1 VSQPTII
8 VTGADLAQQAL
19 DLLTGYAIVYAGKAP
34 TEEDLVAL
42 CRAHNPVAMI
52 VRYGKVGAT
61 VMDAA
66 PALKVIS
73 KHGSGTDTIDKV
85 AAKAR
90 GIEVVAAVGANAAA
104 VAEQALA
111 LLLACAKSVVALDA
125 RMHAGHWDKATHK
138 SLELGGR
145 TVGLVG
151 LGAIGLRFAKM
162 ADALG
167 MRGMGLDAF
176 TKSLDAYVQALGRE
190 TSWHGSEANSLR
202 CPLTNDYRGMLN
214 GVSAPRYWDQGE
226 GDYHDSRDFKWNNYI
241 SRYHSRHLDLMDLVA
256 MYQPRANA
264 PLDDL
269 AKLMGYPGK
278 LGMDGSAVW
287 QAWQDGRIAEIRDY
301 CETDV
306 VNTYLVYLRFERMRG
321 HLDAGAWAAEVQ
333 VVRDALARIDSPH
346 WKQFLEAW
354 PKV

>member
-1 VSQPTII
+1 MNPCII

-19 DLLTGYAIVYAGKAP
+19 DLLGGYEIIYAGKTP
-34 TEEDLVAL
+34 TEDDLVAL
-42 CRAHNPVAMI
+42 ARQHDPVAII
-52 VRYGKVGAT
+52 VRYGNVGAA

-66 PALKVIS
+66 PSLKVIS

-167 MRGMGLDAF
+167 MRVIGFDPFAKNLP
-176 TKSLDAYVQALGRE
+176 AYVQSVDLETIWRE
-190 TSWHGSEANSLR
+190 ADAISLH
-202 CPLTNDYRGMLN
+202 CPLTDENRGMLN
-214 GVSAPRYWDQGE
+214 ASTLAQCKRGV
-226 GDYHDSRDFKWNNYI
+226 I
-241 SRYHSRHLDLMDLVA
+241 
-256 MYQPRANA
+256 
-264 PLDDL
+264 
-269 AKLMGYPGK
+269 
-278 LGMDGSAVW
+278 
-287 QAWQDGRIAEIRDY
+287 
-301 CETDV
+301 V
-306 VNTYLVYLRFERMRG
+306 VNTARG
-321 HLDAGAWAAEVQ
+321 GLIDEAALLDAVRAGQVMAAGLDSFAVEPMAAGHPFQ
-333 VVRDALARIDSPH
+333 REPHLILSPH
-346 WKQFLEAW
+346 IGGVTSDAYVNMGVGAAQNLLAVLAKA
-354 PKV
+354 PATA

>member
-1 VSQPTII
+1 MSQPTII

-111 LLLACAKSVVALDA
+111 LLLACAKSVVDLNT

-138 SLELGGR
+138 SIELHGR
-145 TVGLVG
+145 TIGLVG
-151 LGAIGLRFAKM
+151 LGAIGQRFARM
-162 ADALG
+162 CDAMG
-167 MRGMGLDAF
+167 MKVIGFDPFAKNLPDHIQSVDLDTIWRESDAI
-176 TKSLDAYVQALGRE
+176 SL
-190 TSWHGSEANSLR
+190 H
-202 CPLTNDYRGMLN
+202 CPLTPENRGMVNAQTLAQCKK
-214 GVSAPRYWDQGE
+214 GV
-226 GDYHDSRDFKWNNYI
+226 I
-241 SRYHSRHLDLMDLVA
+241 
-256 MYQPRANA
+256 
-264 PLDDL
+264 
-269 AKLMGYPGK
+269 
-278 LGMDGSAVW
+278 
-287 QAWQDGRIAEIRDY
+287 
-301 CETDV
+301 V
-306 VNTYLVYLRFERMRG
+306 VNTARGGLVNEADLLAAVQSRQVFAAGLDSFAVEPMTAP
-321 HLDAGAWAAEVQ
+321 HLFHNAPHII
-333 VVRDALARIDSPH
+333 LSPH
-346 WKQFLEAW
+346 IGGVTSDAYINMGVGAARNVLAVLAKATA
-354 PKV
+354 

>member
-1 VSQPTII
+1 MNPRII

-19 DLLTGYAIVYAGKAP
+19 DLLGGYEIIYAGKTP
-34 TEEDLVAL
+34 TEDDLVAL
-42 CRAHNPVAMI
+42 AKQHDPAAII
-52 VRYGKVGAT
+52 VRYGKVGAA

-66 PALKVIS
+66 PSLKVIS

-167 MRGMGLDAF
+167 IRVIGFDPFAKNLPAHVQSVDLDTIWREADAI
-176 TKSLDAYVQALGRE
+176 SL
-190 TSWHGSEANSLR
+190 H
-202 CPLTNDYRGMLN
+202 CPLTDENRGMLN
-214 GVSAPRYWDQGE
+214 ATTLAQCKRGV
-226 GDYHDSRDFKWNNYI
+226 I
-241 SRYHSRHLDLMDLVA
+241 
-256 MYQPRANA
+256 
-264 PLDDL
+264 
-269 AKLMGYPGK
+269 
-278 LGMDGSAVW
+278 
-287 QAWQDGRIAEIRDY
+287 
-301 CETDV
+301 V
-306 VNTYLVYLRFERMRG
+306 VNTARG
-321 HLDAGAWAAEVQ
+321 GLIDEAALLDAVRARQVMAAGLDSFAVEPMAAGHPFQ
-333 VVRDALARIDSPH
+333 REPHFILSPH
-346 WKQFLEAW
+346 IGGVTSDAYVNMGVGAAQNLLAVLAKA
-354 PKV
+354 PATA